1 VNIILKI
8 KVSTKRFKPADK
20 PIVAPPY
27 YALCQLKAVFPI
39 PHPPV
44 SPPIRYLVCGARH
57 RDPLQKAPRLGANLI
72 RLLSVSLRSRRGN
85 EGSGQGNEAD
95 SRITR
100 PICEALQEAEETL
113 TTGQTIHP
121 SLQGRYD
128 RGMVG

>member
-57 RDPLQKAPRLGANLI
+57 RDPVQKAPRLGANLI
-72 RLLSVSLRSRRGN
+72 RLLSVSDSSCAADGEMR
-85 EGSGQGNEAD
+85 EAD
-95 SRITR
+95 KETR
-100 PICEALQEAEETL
+100 LIP
-113 TTGQTIHP
+113 G
-121 SLQGRYD
+121 
-128 RGMVG
+128 